1 MDRKIEK
8 KKTIF
13 SKRNIWI
20 FAGSILALLII
31 YNIFFG
37 DKSSKLNVEKE
48 KITIESIE
56 KDVFKDYIA
65 VIGTVEPIKTIY
77 LDAVEGG
84 RVEEILIEEGNMV
97 EKGDV
102 IMRLSN
108 SNLILEISTNEAQVT
123 RSINQLQSSI
133 LQMEQ
138 RSLNYERDL
147 IDLLKELKKQERA
160 FENNKKLYNNEH
172 ISYEE
177 FKQSKESFEAT
188 ERKIELFREAVR
200 KDSIF
205 RAEQTKSIEQTIR
218 RLEESG
224 EIVRDRLENLKIK
237 APVNGELATLNPEI
251 GEVIS
256 YGNRVG
262 KVNILDDY
270 KLKVEIDEHYISR
283 VRNGLPGS
291 FNYTGD
297 IFNLKLTKKYPEVSQ
312 GKFAVDM
319 EFNGKTPDDINI
331 GQTFRI
337 KLELGQSKQAVLIPR
352 GGFYQSTGGQW
363 VYVVDKSGEFA
374 TKRDIRIG
382 RQNPQYYE
390 VLDGLQ
396 PGEKVIVSSYD
407 NFNEVDKL
415 MLKN

>member
-1 MDRKIEK
+1 MDRAIEK
-8 KKTIF
+8 KNKLF

-20 FAGSILALLII
+20 FIGSIFAILVI

-48 KITIESIE
+48 KITIETIE

-97 EKGDV
+97 KKGDV
-102 IMRLSN
+102 IMQLSN
-108 SNLILEISTNEAQVT
+108 SNLILDISNNEAQIT
-123 RSINQLQSSI
+123 RSINGLQETMVN
-133 LQMEQ
+133 MEQ

-147 IDLLKELKKQERA
+147 IDLKRELEKQKRA
-160 FENNKKLYNNEH
+160 YENNKNLYEKKH

-177 FKQSKESFEAT
+177 FKQSKEYYNAT
-188 ERKIELFREAVR
+188 LKKFELFKEAVR

-205 RAEQTKSIEQTIR
+205 RAKQTKRIERTID
-218 RLEESG
+218 RLQESG
-224 EIVRDRLENLKIK
+224 EIVRDRMENLKIK
-237 APVNGELATLNPEI
+237 APVNGELATLHPEI
-251 GEVIS
+251 GEVIN
-256 YGNRVG
+256 YGTRIG
-262 KVNILDDY
+262 KINILDDY
-270 KLKVEIDEHYISR
+270 KLNVEIDEHYIAR

-291 FNYTGD
+291 FSYTGKN
-297 IFNLKLTKKYPEVSQ
+297 FSLKLTKKYPEVNQ
-312 GKFAVDM
+312 GKFTVDM
-319 EFNGKTPDDINI
+319 VFTEKTPKDINI

-337 KLELGQSKQAVLIPR
+337 KLELGQSKEAVLIPR

-363 VYVVDKSGEFA
+363 VYVVDESGEFA
-374 TKRDIRIG
+374 YKREIRIG
-382 RQNPQYYE
+382 RQNPKHYE

-415 MLKN
+415 MLKE

>member
-1 MDRKIEK
+1 MDRAIEK
-8 KKTIF
+8 KNKLF

-20 FAGSILALLII
+20 FIGTIFVLLVI

-37 DKSSKLNVEKE
+37 DKSSKLNVDKE
-48 KITIESIE
+48 KITIETIE

-97 EKGDV
+97 KKGDV

-108 SNLILEISTNEAQVT
+108 SNLILEISSNEAQVT
-123 RSINQLQSSI
+123 RSINQLQSMV
-133 LQMEQ
+133 LNMEQ

-147 IDLLKELKKQERA
+147 IDLKKELKKQKRA
-160 FENNKKLYNNEH
+160 YENNEKLYNNDH

-188 ERKIELFREAVR
+188 QNKFDLFKKAVR

-205 RAEQTKSIEQTIR
+205 RKNQTEDIERTIE

-224 EIVRDRLENLKIK
+224 DIVRNRMENLKIK
-237 APVNGELATLNPEI
+237 APVNGELAALNPEI
-251 GEVIS
+251 GEVIN
-256 YGNRVG
+256 YGTRIG
-262 KVNILDDY
+262 KVNILDNY
-270 KLKVEIDEHYISR
+270 KLNVEIDEHYISR

-291 FNYTGD
+291 FNYTGKN
-297 IFNLKLTKKYPEVSQ
+297 FKLKLTKKYPEVDQ
-312 GKFAVDM
+312 GKFTVDM
-319 EFNGKTPDDINI
+319 EFAENKPEDINI

-337 KLELGQSKQAVLIPR
+337 KLELGQSKEAVLIPR

-363 VYVVDKSGEFA
+363 VYVVDKSGDFA
-374 TKRDIRIG
+374 YKREIRIG

-390 VLDGLQ
+390 VLEGLQ

-407 NFNEVDKL
+407 NYNEVDKL
-415 MLKN
+415 MLKE